1 MSLKSATDSLLRRKR
16 AATTALI
23 DRVDFGLTG
32 LPPTHQELISWEKR
46 LGGTK
51 GSAFAPVKYRT
62 MIDELLEQ
70 TAYGEHCSR
79 HWLDVVRFAQSNG
92 YERGGYKLGGWRYRD
107 CGSQA
112 FQNDAPYDRLAR
124 G

>member
-1 MSLKSATDSLLRRKR
+1 
-16 AATTALI
+16 
-23 DRVDFGLTG
+23 
-32 LPPTHQELISWEKR
+32 
-46 LGGTK
+46 
-51 GSAFAPVKYRT
+51 
-62 MIDELLEQ
+62 MIDELLGR
-70 TAYGEHCSR
+70 TAYGEHWAR

-112 FQNDAPYDRLAR
+112 FQNDVPYDRLAR